1 MYAQKEALW
10 GKAPP
15 FKNYFIGKASSGRD
29 RNLRSNTDSQLSDS
43 LSGSACK
50 SRELGV
56 APKDPSPINIWLSL
70 EH

>member
-10 GKAPP
+10 GGAPP
-15 FKNYFIGKASSGRD
+15 FKNYFIGRASSGRD

-43 LSGSACK
+43 GSLLANRVNLELLQK
-50 SRELGV
+50 SAQPLTSR
-56 APKDPSPINIWLSL
+56 LSL